1 MVGFR
6 VRVAVQIAALTAIL
20 SATTE
25 LAAWER
31 FHADGAN
38 RGFADVVT
46 KPAGSGSRSVPN
58 LGTFAPGAGPVVAPD
73 GTVYLGTMEGKLIAL
88 HADGSA
94 FWSRDINPGEAI
106 IASPAVG
113 ADGSVYVIGTKT
125 IRDHRVDAQE
135 KTVSRSTLH
144 KFTSSGGWIAQTPF
158 PEHPGSRGSSAPPNI
173 VRIGGVEIVLAPAV
187 YFSRVSTATDVHLVG
202 FATAGGVLIDQLV
215 SRETAVATGGSGL
228 STLGAIGCLVPVV
241 GQISCLI
248 CGEPFGCDYDP
259 QRVDNSPPA
268 PMPGIAIFTFAGGGA
283 PFVIVSDQ
291 RHDVVG
297 YTVSSPAAPKLTE
310 TFRVHD
316 PKRQLL
322 SPPMVLPDGHTLV
335 STVAGEIVFAGPNGS
350 KLPPLKLAGGLVYGA
365 PTLTAGGLAASV
377 AGSKLVLLRD
387 GNVVSTASLPAPSF
401 AAAASSR
408 THVFVS
414 TTDALV
420 TFDADAKRR
429 LQTFDWVGGGTSPPA
444 IGPKGRVYAIASNIL
459 FVFPPPLQIA
469 DRPTRGTIEKTR

>member
-1 MVGFR
+1 M
-6 VRVAVQIAALTAIL
+6 RVAVAITALAAIV
-20 SATTE
+20 SATTS

-38 RGFADVVT
+38 RGFADVAT
-46 KPAGSGSRSVPN
+46 KPAGSGSRSVPK
-58 LGTFAPGAGPVVAPD
+58 LGTFAPGAGPVIAPD
-73 GTVYLGTMEGKLIAL
+73 GTVYLGTLEGKLIAL
-88 HADGSA
+88 HADGSP

-106 IASPAVG
+106 VASPVVG
-113 ADGSVYVIGTKT
+113 ADGSIYVIGTKSD
-125 IRDHRVDAQE
+125 RDLDVDPQE

-144 KFTSSGGWIAQTPF
+144 KFTSSGGWVAQTPF
-158 PEHPGSRGSSAPPNI
+158 PVHPGSRGASAPPNI
-173 VRIGGVEIVLAPAV
+173 VRIGSVEIVLAPAV
-187 YFSRVSTATDVHLVG
+187 YFHRASTALDVRLVG

-215 SRETAVATGGSGL
+215 SRETGAATGGGSF
-228 STLGAIGCLVPVV
+228 SLGSLGCLFPLA
-241 GQISCLI
+241 GQIGCLI
-248 CGEPFGCDYDP
+248 CGDFNFSCFDYHP
-259 QRVDNSPPA
+259 PTPPPA
-268 PMPGIAIFTFAGGGA
+268 PRPGAAIFTFAGGGA

-316 PKRQLL
+316 PKRRLL
-322 SPPMVLPDGHTLV
+322 SSPMVLPNGRTLV
-335 STVAGEIVFAGPNGS
+335 STVGGEIVFAGPNLN
-350 KLPPLKLAGGLVYGA
+350 KLPPVKLAGGMVYGA

-377 AGSKLVLLRD
+377 AGSKLALLRD
-387 GNVVSTASLPAPSF
+387 GKVVSTASLPGFSY

-444 IGPKGRVYAIASNIL
+444 IGPSGQVYAIASNIL
-459 FVFPPPLQIA
+459 FVFPPPLQLA
-469 DRPTRGTIEKTR
+469 KRPTQGTPAKTRQ

>member
-1 MVGFR
+1 MLEIR
-6 VRVAVQIAALTAIL
+6 VRVAVEIAALAAIL
-20 SATTE
+20 SATTA
-25 LAAWER
+25 LAAWES

-38 RGFADVVT
+38 RGFVNVTT

-88 HADGSA
+88 HADGSP
-94 FWSRDINPGEAI
+94 FWSRDIHPGEGI

-125 IRDHRVDAQE
+125 VRDHRVDAEE
-135 KTVSRSTLH
+135 KTVSTSTLH
-144 KFTSSGGWIAQTPF
+144 KFTSSGGWVAQMPF
-158 PEHPGSRGSSAPPNI
+158 PVHPGSRGSSAPPNI
-173 VRIGGVEIVLAPAV
+173 LRIGGVEIVLAPAV
-187 YFSRVSTATDVHLVG
+187 YFNRFTSALEVHLVG
-202 FATAGGVLIDQLV
+202 FPTAGGVLIDQLV
-215 SRETAVATGGSGL
+215 SHETGTITGGGDL
-228 STLGAIGCLVPVV
+228 GCLIPLV
-241 GQISCLI
+241 GQLSCLI

-259 QRVDNSPPA
+259 PSAKPPPA
-268 PMPGIAIFTFAGGGA
+268 PMPGVAIFSFAGGGA

-310 TFRVHD
+310 TFRFHD

-322 SPPMVLPDGHTLV
+322 SSPMVLPDGHTLV
-335 STVAGEIVFAGPNGS
+335 STDGGEIVFAGPNGN
-350 KLPPLKLAGGLVYGA
+350 KLPPVQLAAGPAYGA
-365 PTLTAGGLAASV
+365 PTLTASGLAASV

-387 GNVVSTASLPAPSF
+387 GKVVSTASLPATSF

-420 TFDADAKRR
+420 TFDAEAKRK
-429 LQTFDWVGGGTSPPA
+429 LQTFDWVGGGISPPA
-444 IGPKGRVYAIASNIL
+444 IGPKGQVYAIASNIL
-459 FVFPPPLQIA
+459 FVFPAPLQIA
-469 DRPTRGTIEKTR
+469 DRPTGGTMEKTR